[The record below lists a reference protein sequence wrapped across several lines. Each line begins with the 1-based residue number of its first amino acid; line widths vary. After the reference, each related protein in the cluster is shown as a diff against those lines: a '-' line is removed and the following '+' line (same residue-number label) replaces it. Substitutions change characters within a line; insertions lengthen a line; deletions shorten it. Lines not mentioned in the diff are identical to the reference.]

1 MFFHTPSL
9 LLPPSPCKLY
19 SHTAARFIC
28 HGNFKPDIV
37 IVPLA
42 WQRLNRLRTILEEGK
57 GDYESDL
64 QAYLGCRPT
73 HCKELGNL
81 VIN

>member
-1 MFFHTPSL
+1 MDWGGAAGGRPFIGVAS
-9 LLPPSPCKLY
+9 PPRAPRSY
-19 SHTAARFIC
+19 ATVADDF
-28 HGNFKPDIV
+28 GGG
-37 IVPLA
+37 
-42 WQRLNRLRTILEEGK
+42 E

-73 HCKELGNL
+73 HCKELDNL